1 MRNRNRF
8 FAAVAFVTVMLAP
21 SPARAWGFTG
31 HRYIMGRAIDL
42 LPAPLKPFFERYRA
56 EMVVR
61 AIDPDLW
68 RNVGW
73 EDDPNHFMDFG
84 AREFG
89 PPPFTAMPR
98 EYGAALG
105 KFGEAALKRLGML
118 PWREAEMFGNLRRG
132 FEGFARGG
140 RYSPNDVAL
149 FAPVMGHYIQD
160 ANQPLHASNN
170 YDGQLTGNTGV
181 HSRFEAELLERY
193 LARLTINPAPPRSVT
208 SARDAAFDAL
218 IAANRSVDT
227 IIKADSDAIAGRDA
241 YDDVYFEKFFAAVKP
256 ILEKQLAAAIT
267 DTASLII
274 SAWEQAGKPA
284 LALEG
289 ARPVQKKK

>member
-1 MRNRNRF
+1 MRHGF
-8 FAAVAFVTVMLAP
+8 LASVVLVALILAP
-21 SPARAWGFTG
+21 SPARAWGFAG

-42 LPAPLKPFFERYRA
+42 LPPPLKPFFEHYRA
-56 EMVVR
+56 EMIVR

-89 PPPFTAMPR
+89 PPPFAAMPR
-98 EYGAALG
+98 EYGAALE
-105 KFGEAALKRLGML
+105 KFGAAALKRLGL
-118 PWREAEMFGNLRRG
+118 LLWREAEMFGNLRRG
-132 FEGFARGG
+132 FEGFAREG
-140 RYSPNDVAL
+140 RYSPNDIAL
-149 FAPVMGHYIQD
+149 FAPVVGHYIQD

-181 HSRFEAELLERY
+181 HSRFEADLIERY
-193 LARLTINPAPPRSVT
+193 LSRLSINPAAPRTVT

-218 IAANRSVDT
+218 IAANRSVDA
-227 IIKADSDAIAGRDA
+227 IIKADSAAIAGRDV
-241 YDDVYFEKFFAAVKP
+241 YDDVYFEKFFATVKP
-256 ILEKQLAAAIT
+256 ILEKQLASSIT

-284 LALEG
+284 LTLEG
-289 ARPVQKKK
+289 ARTVQKVKK

>member
-1 MRNRNRF
+1 MRHRLL
-8 FAAVAFVTVMLAP
+8 ASAVLVALILAP
-21 SPARAWGFTG
+21 APARAWGFAG
-31 HRYIMGRAIDL
+31 HRYIMGRAVDL
-42 LPAPLKPFFERYRA
+42 LPPPLKPFFEHYRA
-56 EMVVR
+56 EMIVR

-89 PPPFTAMPR
+89 PPPFSAMPR
-98 EYGAALG
+98 EYGAALE
-105 KFGEAALKRLGML
+105 KFGAAALKRLGLL
-118 PWREAEMFGNLRRG
+118 PWREAEMFGNLRRA
-132 FEGFARGG
+132 FEGFAREG
-140 RYSPNDVAL
+140 RYSPNDVTL
-149 FAPVMGHYIQD
+149 FAPVVGHYIQD

-181 HSRFEAELLERY
+181 HSRFEADLVERY
-193 LARLTINPAPPRSVT
+193 LARLSITPAPPRMVA

-218 IAANRSVDT
+218 IAGNRSVDA
-227 IIKADSDAIAGRDA
+227 IIQADTNAIAGRDV
-241 YDDVYFEKFFAAVKP
+241 YDDAYFEKFFVAVKP
-256 ILEKQLAAAIT
+256 ILERQLAASIT

-284 LALEG
+284 LKLEG
-289 ARPVQKKK
+289 ARPVQRKKP

>member
-1 MRNRNRF
+1 MRHGF
-8 FAAVAFVTVMLAP
+8 LASVVLVALILAP
-21 SPARAWGFTG
+21 SPARAWGFAG

-42 LPAPLKPFFERYRA
+42 LPPPLKPFFEHYRA
-56 EMVVR
+56 EMIVR

-89 PPPFTAMPR
+89 PPPFAAMPR
-98 EYGAALG
+98 EYGAALE
-105 KFGEAALKRLGML
+105 KFGAAALKRLGLL

-132 FEGFARGG
+132 FEGFAREG
-140 RYSPNDVAL
+140 RYSPNDIAL
-149 FAPVMGHYIQD
+149 FAPVVGHYIQD

-181 HSRFEAELLERY
+181 HSRFEADLIERY
-193 LARLTINPAPPRSVT
+193 LSRLSINPAAPRTVT

-218 IAANRSVDT
+218 IAANRSVDA
-227 IIKADSDAIAGRDA
+227 IIKADSAAIAGRDV
-241 YDDVYFEKFFAAVKP
+241 YDDVYFEKFFATVKP
-256 ILEKQLAAAIT
+256 ILEKQLASSIT

-284 LALEG
+284 LTLEG
-289 ARPVQKKK
+289 ARTVQKVKK